1 MNKYEVEK
9 RLCEEL
15 NIEYINLSLR
25 TGPSHRFT
33 EKEYQELKSDYA
45 QIFLQLNK
53 LNVEKDQ
60 E

>member
-15 NIEYINLSLR
+15 NIDYIHLNLR
-25 TGPSHRFT
+25 TGPSYRFT
-33 EKEYQELKSDYA
+33 EAEYQELNSDYA
-45 QIFLQLNK
+45 KLFLQL
-53 LNVEKDQ
+53 KDIG